1 MCRQLARRSLISTVV
16 PHEAKRR
23 SQMRNCA
30 SENLEISGFVLCTPR
45 NDGDGYVAL
54 VLTPITS
61 AEAAM
66 SPPGTFSFDAPGD
79 AARAAELRR
88 VKVLATLVLVGT
100 LALFVTAKALVPVHP
115 VFGFVAAFAEAATI
129 GGLAD
134 WYAVV
139 ALFKRPLGLPIP
151 HTAIIQSNQHRI
163 ADKLGEFIEVHFLEA
178 APVAAKLRQ
187 IDFGSFIA
195 DWLRDRKRST
205 DLARFTLRLLPEAVT
220 ATETSGLMTFITRR
234 ITTQLQGIDLAP
246 LAAGTLRAFV
256 AEGRHQGLLDD
267 ILRAVH
273 QSLTEPET
281 MAMIREKIRG
291 ELPTLL
297 KLYRADK
304 YLVNKIVAS
313 ATAFFEEVRDD
324 PKHPFRG
331 EFDRM
336 VLTFVDR
343 LGSDPS
349 YADRI
354 DGLKRDLLARP
365 ELGDLARNVWS
376 NARSFI
382 ERSASGESQV
392 LQQHL
397 AGMFMKTGDTLAADP
412 ELRAE
417 INQGFVA
424 VLRSFIADQK
434 SVVSSFISD
443 QVKAWDMGQ
452 LLQLIEINIG
462 RDLQYI
468 RFNGSLI
475 GGLAGLALYTAE
487 VLPRML

>member
-1 MCRQLARRSLISTVV
+1 MTLPAT
-16 PHEAKRR
+16 
-23 SQMRNCA
+23 
-30 SENLEISGFVLCTPR
+30 FV
-45 NDGDGYVAL
+45 
-54 VLTPITS
+54 I
-61 AEAAM
+61 
-66 SPPGTFSFDAPGD
+66 DAPGD
-79 AARAAELRR
+79 AQRAAELRR
-88 VKVLATLVLVGT
+88 VKWLATLVLAAT
-100 LALFVTAKALVPVHP
+100 FLLFIAAKALLPMHP
-115 VFGFVAAFAEAATI
+115 AFGFIAAFAEAATI

-139 ALFKRPLGLPIP
+139 ALFRRPLGLPIP
-151 HTAIIQSNQHRI
+151 HTAIIQSNQQRI

-178 APVAAKLRQ
+178 APIEAKLRQ
-187 IDFGSFIA
+187 IDFGSFVA
-195 DWLRDRKRST
+195 DWLRDRKRSD
-205 DLARFTLRLLPEAVT
+205 DLARFVLRLLPEAFS

-234 ITTQLQGIDLAP
+234 LTSQLQGIDLAP

-256 AEGRHQGLLDD
+256 SEGRHQGLLDD
-267 ILRAVH
+267 LLRGVH
-273 QSLTEPET
+273 ESLTKPET
-281 MAMIREKIRG
+281 MAMIRAKIRN

-304 YLVNKIVAS
+304 FLMNKIVAS
-313 ATAFFEEVRDD
+313 ATAFFEEVRSD

-336 VLTFVDR
+336 VLSFVDR
-343 LGSDPS
+343 LGSDRAYS
-349 YADRI
+349 DRI

-365 ELGDLARNVWS
+365 ELGDLARNIWS

-382 ERSASGESQV
+382 ERSASGETQV
-392 LQQHL
+392 LQHHL
-397 AGMFMKTGDTLAADP
+397 ARMFMKAGEALAADP

-417 INQGFVA
+417 INQGLVA

-434 SVVSSFISD
+434 SGVSSFISD

-452 LLQLIEINIG
+452 LLSLIEINIG

-475 GGLAGLALYTAE
+475 GGLAGLGLYTAE
-487 VLPRML
+487 FVLRWL

>member
-1 MCRQLARRSLISTVV
+1 MTLPA
-16 PHEAKRR
+16 
-23 SQMRNCA
+23 
-30 SENLEISGFVLCTPR
+30 
-45 NDGDGYVAL
+45 
-54 VLTPITS
+54 
-61 AEAAM
+61 
-66 SPPGTFSFDAPGD
+66 TFSFDAPGD

-88 VKVLATLVLVGT
+88 VKALATLVLAGT
-100 LALFVTAKALVPVHP
+100 LTLFVAAKLLLPLHP

-139 ALFKRPLGLPIP
+139 ALFKQPLGLPIP

-163 ADKLGEFIEVHFLEA
+163 ADKLGEFIEVHFLEPG
-178 APVAAKLRQ
+178 PVEAKLRQ
-187 IDFGSFIA
+187 IDFASFIA

-205 DLARFTLRLLPEAVT
+205 DLARFALRLLPEAVT
-220 ATETSGLMTFITRR
+220 ATETSGLMTFISRR
-234 ITTQLQGIDLAP
+234 ITTQLQSIDLAP

-256 AEGRHQGLLDD
+256 AERRHQGLLDD

-273 QSLTEPET
+273 QTLTQAET
-281 MAMIREKIRG
+281 MAMIREKIRA

-297 KLYRADK
+297 KLYRTDK
-304 YLVNKIVAS
+304 FLVNKIVAS
-313 ATAFFEEVRDD
+313 ATAFFEEVRSD
-324 PKHPFRG
+324 PQHPFRG

-336 VLTFVDR
+336 VLSLVDR
-343 LGSDPS
+343 LSTDKT
-349 YADRI
+349 YASRV

-365 ELGDLARNVWS
+365 ELGDLAQTMWA
-376 NARSFI
+376 NAGVFI

-397 AGMFMKTGDTLAADP
+397 TGMFVKAGEALAADS
-412 ELRAE
+412 EMRGE
-417 INQGFVA
+417 INEGFVA

-434 SVVSSFISD
+434 SGVSSFIAD

-452 LLQLIEINIG
+452 LISLIEINIG

-475 GGLAGLALYTAE
+475 GGLAGLALYACE
-487 VLPRML
+487 FLLRWL